1 MLLWLAFVII
11 AVILA
16 VANLILSV
24 IGRPRLRNWL
34 TIGSLSFTALEAW
47 AQYNITL
54 NYVINFNYEAIYLT
68 VPLMNTMLIIFII
81 IMILLN
87 ILANVLYKSRSGK
100 IGMAFEGREFRS
112 RSTDAIVD
120 KKAEQAKEKEAKA

>member
-47 AQYNITL
+47 AD
-54 NYVINFNYEAIYLT
+54 EIYLYQ
-68 VPLMNTMLIIFII
+68 I
-81 IMILLN
+81 
-87 ILANVLYKSRSGK
+87 YKEESP
-100 IGMAFEGREFRS
+100 
-112 RSTDAIVD
+112 
-120 KKAEQAKEKEAKA
+120 